1 LLRKEAKLNREMNML
16 SRILTAAALLA
27 VAAPAAAQ
35 EVVPL
40 GRFDSIQLNGGG
52 SVRLRHGPVQ
62 RVTLIRGSTRYSHV
76 RVEGR
81 ERELVI
87 DACNGRCPRRYDL
100 EIEIVTPDVAAVA
113 VNGGG
118 EIVVAS
124 GFPRQESVAAAVNG
138 GGAIDLRA
146 LPVREAA
153 ASVHGGGS
161 LKVRPAASLA
171 ASVMGGGEIRY
182 WGNPEVASSIN
193 GGGLVRR
200 GD

>member
-1 LLRKEAKLNREMNML
+1 MQAKFVM
-16 SRILTAAALLA
+16 AAALLGI
-27 VAAPAAAQ
+27 AAPAAAQ

-52 SVRLRHGPVQ
+52 SIRLRHGPVQ

-76 RVEGR
+76 RVQGG

-87 DACNGRCPRRYDL
+87 DACNGRCPRGYDL

-161 LKVRPAASLA
+161 LKVRPATSLA
-171 ASVMGGGEIRY
+171 ASIMGGGEIRY
-182 WGNPEVASSIN
+182 WGNPEVATSIN